1 MRHFIVSVFALV
13 LLTGNAFADTQNCN
27 GSSSCQTEIDEYY
40 ESTEN
45 HGGEGYGGNATGGAG
60 GSAAAFGGDNEQG
73 QLQGQA
79 QGQVG
84 INSSRNNVE
93 TDVDT
98 TDVNTDVNTNK
109 GFNLQGQSSVG
120 KVDSHDSV
128 LVEGDTFEA
137 AAIPVNTAAPVF
149 AGACSQGA
157 SLQLGETGASVGSG
171 NPVCD
176 YVAVAG
182 AYIAAGEKA
191 RALSVLKDAEKAATW
206 RWRFS
211 MVRSFLT
218 LGLF

>member
-1 MRHFIVSVFALV
+1 MRHFVASVIACFVCAH
-13 LLTGNAFADTQNCN
+13 TAFADTQNCN

-45 HGGEGYGGNATGGAG
+45 HGGEGHA
-60 GSAAAFGGDNEQG
+60 SSQAAAFGGEQSQDQFQG
-73 QLQGQA
+73 QL

-93 TDVDT
+93 TEVDT
-98 TDVNTDVNTNK
+98 TDLNTNVNTNK
-109 GFNLQGQSSVG
+109 GLNLQGQSAVG

-137 AAIPVNTAAPVF
+137 ADIPVNTAAPVF

-157 SLQLGETGASVGSG
+157 SLQLGQTGASVGSG

-176 YVAVAG
+176 FATVSGVYL
-182 AYIAAGEKA
+182 AAGERAKA
-191 RALSVLKDAEKAATW
+191 LEAADAAMKAAKS
-206 RWRFS
+206 RYMFS
-211 MVRSFLT
+211 FVRSFLT
-218 LGLF
+218 FGLF